1 MRYLLDTNI
10 CIALIRQRSPHLLA
24 RLQTF
29 ALDDLGISTITVAE
43 LAYGAAKSQ
52 RPEQNRQALD
62 QFLLPFALLPFDDAA
77 AATYGTIRSHL
88 ERQGTPIGPLD
99 TLIAAQ
105 ALALEIPL
113 VTNNTAEFARV
124 PDLRVEDWLH
134 ESPQL

>member
-10 CIALIRQRSPHLLA
+10 CTALIRRRSPHMLA

-43 LAYGAAKSQ
+43 LTYGAAKSQ
-52 RPEQNRQALD
+52 RPEQNRHALD

-77 AATYGTIRSHL
+77 ATIYGSLRSHL
-88 ERQGTPIGPLD
+88 ERQGMPIGPLD
-99 TLIAAQ
+99 LLIAAQ
-105 ALALEIPL
+105 ALALELPL

-124 PDLRVEDWLH
+124 PDLRTEDWLH
-134 ESPQL
+134 ESPH